1 MFLNVKIEHKFCH
14 VNKRDFL
21 ANGADLALDDI
32 HVYNTRGRNFITK
45 IMVDVGFSLMSYL
58 AKCLIQTKLLCICN
72 RFISLFLAQIHQ
84 AFL

>member
-1 MFLNVKIEHKFCH
+1 MCLNVKIEHKFCH

-45 IMVDVGFSLMSYL
+45 IMVDVGFCLMSYL
-58 AKCLIQTKLLCICN
+58 AKCLICN
-72 RFISLFLAQIHQ
+72 RFILIFLAQIHQ